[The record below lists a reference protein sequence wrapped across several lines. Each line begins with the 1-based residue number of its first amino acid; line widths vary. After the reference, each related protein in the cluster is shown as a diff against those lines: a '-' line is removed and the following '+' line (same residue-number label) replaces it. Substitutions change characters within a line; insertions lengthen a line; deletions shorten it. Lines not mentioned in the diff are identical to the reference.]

1 MLGIKKLNAK
11 RQMHNLPDKS
21 PNYTVGDFMFGKKK
35 NNLNKKLDKV
45 NDILEKSNVEEIAYL
60 LGNRKQ
66 VFFRNLL
73 AGVSKGIG
81 TGIGVTIVTSLLIYF
96 LQKIVTLNIPVIGD
110 FISDIIDIVQINR
123 Y

>member
-1 MLGIKKLNAK
+1 
-11 RQMHNLPDKS
+11 
-21 PNYTVGDFMFGKKK
+21 MFGIGKK
-35 NNLNKKLDKV
+35 NNLNEKLDKV
-45 NDILEKSNVEEIAYL
+45 NNILEKSNIQEISYL

-73 AGVSKGIG
+73 AGISRGIG
-81 TGIGVTIVTSLLIYF
+81 TGIGVTIVTALLIYF
-96 LQKIVTLNIPVIGD
+96 LQKIVTLNIPIIGE